1 MFNIASAPFAH
12 NRKQTQT
19 LMLLVILACLPG
31 FLAQSWFF
39 GWGTLIQI
47 LLALVTALGC
57 EALVLRLRGRAIKPA
72 LLDGSAALTAV
83 LIGLSLPP
91 LLPWWMLVIG
101 TAFAVIIAKHLYGG
115 LGQNPFNPAMIAFAV
130 CIVSFPALMSQWPS
144 VGLQLPLLDQINVIL
159 GLAPRVDALS
169 SATPLDAMKTALK
182 LGEGMQDVPALLANQ
197 DIYGNF
203 AGRGWEWVAIGYLLG
218 GLWMW
223 QRKLITWHV
232 PVSFIGAMVLL
243 SGGLWLFNPAQFASP
258 LFHLLS
264 GGAMIG
270 AFFIAT
276 DPVSGSTT
284 PRGKLIFGAGAGL
297 LAYIIRVFGGY
308 PDGVAFAVLLMNL
321 CVPVIDLLT
330 QPRIF
335 GMKDAGKGDKA

>member
-1 MFNIASAPFAH
+1 MFAPAPFLL
-12 NRKQTQT
+12 KDTSVSQVMTQVCIA
-19 LMLLVILACLPG
+19 LVPGIAAYAWLVGPAILVQLVIATLA
-31 FLAQSWFF
+31 A
-39 GWGTLIQI
+39 
-47 LLALVTALGC
+47 LLAETAM
-57 EALVLRLRGRAIKPA
+57 LRVQNKP
-72 LLDGSAALTAV
+72 LSLFLSDGSAIVTAWLIALTF
-83 LIGLSLPP
+83 PP
-91 LLPWWMLVIG
+91 LAPWWLVVIG
-101 TAFAVIIAKHLYGG
+101 TVFAIVVAKHLYGG
-115 LGQNPFNPAMIAFAV
+115 LGQNPFNPAMVAFAV
-130 CIVSFPALMSQWPS
+130 CIVAFPALMSQWPS

-159 GLAPRVDALS
+159 GLAPRIDALS

-182 LGEGMQDVPALLANQ
+182 LGEGTQDVASLLANQ

-232 PVSFIGAMVLL
+232 PVSFIGAMTLL
-243 SGGLWLFNPAQFASP
+243 SGGLWLVNPAQFASP

-264 GGAMIG
+264 GGAMLG

-276 DPVSGSTT
+276 DPVSGCTT

-321 CVPVIDLLT
+321 CAPVIDLLT